1 MNKGTTYCILL
12 TVLIALLFVLNI
24 LVGSVAI
31 PAEDV
36 VRIIFGDDEA
46 VKPSWRFIILQSRL
60 PQALTATLAGSALAV
75 SGLMLQTAFRNP
87 LAGPSVFGINSGAGL
102 GVALVM
108 LWLGGS
114 FSAGSVSVTGFVA
127 VLAAAFMG
135 AMAVML
141 LIFLFSTMVR
151 NSVMLLIIGIMIGY
165 ISNSAVS
172 LLNFFATDEGVRS
185 YMVWGM
191 GSFSGVSTQMLPW
204 FSLVTVAALF
214 AALLLIK
221 PLNALMLG
229 DRYAENLGVNII
241 RVRNWLLV
249 ITGLLTAIVT
259 AFCGPVAFIGL
270 AVPHIARLLF
280 HTDNH
285 RLLMPATMLTG
296 AVVAQLCNVLCFLPG
311 TLGVIPLNAVTP
323 LIGAPVI
330 IYVILR
336 GRQTSNR

>member
-1 MNKGTTYCILL
+1 MRKTLMLIIVMVAAIAVL
-12 TVLIALLFVLNI
+12 TVVNLLI
-24 LVGSVAI
+24 GSVRI
-31 PAEDV
+31 PVGDV
-36 VRIIFGDDEA
+36 CRILAGDTSGSEI
-46 VKPSWRFIILQSRL
+46 WQNIIWKSRL
-60 PQALTATLAGSALAV
+60 PQSLTATLAGSALAV

-127 VLAAAFMG
+127 VLAAAFVG

-296 AVVAQLCNVLCFLPG
+296 AVVALLCNVLCFLPG